1 MTTLSITAE
10 NLSEFEGK
18 RISKLGDTA
27 IFLILDGQRH
37 LVPNPTTANN
47 LFGPTD
53 TVDEVLDLDTVPPG
67 DQLTNGAILA
77 SAHNDPKVYFVSNNC
92 KRHVVSSAAMSKY
105 GFDGVIRDVEIL
117 SRPGPRLLKWPCC
130 TA

>member
-18 RISKLGDTA
+18 RISNLGDTA

-67 DQLTNGAILA
+67 D
-77 SAHNDPKVYFVSNNC
+77 
-92 KRHVVSSAAMSKY
+92 
-105 GFDGVIRDVEIL
+105 
-117 SRPGPRLLKWPCC
+117 
-130 TA
+130 